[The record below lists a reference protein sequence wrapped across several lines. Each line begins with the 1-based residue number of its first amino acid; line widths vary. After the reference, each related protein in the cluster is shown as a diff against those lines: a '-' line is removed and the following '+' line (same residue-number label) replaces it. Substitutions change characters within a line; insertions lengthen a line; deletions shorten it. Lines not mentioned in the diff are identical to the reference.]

1 MKLGGIISV
10 TIEDQTFTDMS
21 TGYDGITLQF
31 DKESTIKY
39 VQKQKEKLYKNA
51 EVVFYSIDEFGK
63 ITLLETDKKTN
74 KDEK

>member
-10 TIEDQTFTDMS
+10 TIEDQTFTDINTDCS
-21 TGYDGITLQF
+21 GVTLQF
-31 DKESTIKY
+31 DEESTIKY

-74 KDEK
+74 QE